1 MKEWLWNDMPN
12 LPRHAANN
20 SWAMSEPLLKGL
32 NEWMQRKPELTY
44 MEYLTGIQNERGE
57 SP

>member
-1 MKEWLWNDMPN
+1 MPN